1 MRPFSLVV
9 CLLVTCVAQA
19 GAQIISGSGRNPSP
33 QGVPSIQLDTDLG
46 PNRQPTFR
54 AAVTR
59 VQVSVRVLDAS
70 GQPVRGLTPDDFT
83 VTEEGA
89 PQRIS
94 SFQAYRFAPA
104 AMRLHDV
111 PPTGRVSATTSPV
124 TNAHTSEARVFA
136 LVIDDLHIH
145 PRRTERARAIGRDL
159 VARLHPSDLLLVATT
174 SGRHATL
181 VFSRDR
187 AAALRTIEA
196 AFGQRLVDPTSE
208 MLQHPGRHQSGGG
221 GYASQGLAGSQQ
233 QRVMQLEMAYETITR
248 VAARAVDIPGRRK
261 TLLYVSEGS
270 PIGST
275 VNASGQVA
283 GSGSANVALQNAMAA
298 ATVADMAIYTVTPT
312 GLDVPGE
319 FLIESNGRAVD
330 GFGRDITHEQVASVV
345 AEFLQTKWQLRDMAS
360 LTGGLALIDTND
372 ASGALT
378 RVMDDASEYY
388 VLSYEPDKPAKND
401 KFRKIDVKVNRPDVR
416 LVVRRGYAAPQGV
429 AGASDAPVAGG
440 LPPPLRALLGGTLP
454 GDGLP
459 LRAQAIP
466 IGPGEARRT
475 TRFAV
480 VVEADGA
487 ALAALATN
495 GRLSMAVAQL
505 ALNGQGAAGNAT
517 RRAMAVS
524 FSPEQRTLLEASA
537 LRMVSTLD
545 LPEGDHQVRVAV
557 LEEPS
562 GVGGAVHLEI
572 AVPNAGLP
580 PGLAIGSRAW
590 AMVPTAF
597 VDPAAAAALPVPPT
611 AMRVFPGSDVLQVTV
626 TGVPGATSIL
636 ARDTRGAVVWEQP
649 LPTGPDVHQ
658 LDLPLSALRPGA
670 HRLSVGDGPDAPGV
684 DFVVL
689 GSGL

>member
-1 MRPFSLVV
+1 MRPFLLVV
-9 CLLVTCVAQA
+9 CLLMTCVAEA
-19 GAQIISGSGRNPSP
+19 DAQIISGSGRNPSP
-33 QGVPSIQLDTDLG
+33 RGVPSIQLDTDLG

-59 VQVSVRVLDAS
+59 VQVSVRVLDAN
-70 GQPVRGLTPDDFT
+70 GQPVRGLAPDDFT
-83 VTEEGA
+83 ISEEGT

-104 AMRLHDV
+104 AMQLHDV
-111 PPTGRVSATTSPV
+111 PPTGVPSATTSPV
-124 TNAHTSEARVFA
+124 SNAHTSQARVFA

-159 VARLHPSDLLLVATT
+159 VARLHASDLLLVATT
-174 SGRHATL
+174 SGRHSTL
-181 VFSRDR
+181 AFSRDR

-196 AFGQRLVDPTSE
+196 AFGQRLIDPTSE
-208 MLQHPGRHQSGGG
+208 MLQHPGRHARDGG
-221 GYASQGLAGSQQ
+221 GYAGQGLAGSQQ
-233 QRVMQLEMAYETITR
+233 QRVMQLEMAYETIAR

-330 GFGRDITHEQVASVV
+330 GSGRDITHEDVASVV

-372 ASGALT
+372 ASAALT
-378 RVMDDASEYY
+378 RVDASEYY
-388 VLSYEPDKPAKND
+388 VLSYEPGTPARND
-401 KFRKIDVKVNRPDVR
+401 KFRKIDVRVNRPNVR

-429 AGASDAPVAGG
+429 VGAPDTPIADG
-440 LPPPLRALLGGTLP
+440 LPPPLRALLRGTLP

-459 LRAQAIP
+459 LRAQAMP
-466 IGPGEARRT
+466 IGAGEARQT

-480 VVEADGA
+480 VVEVDGA

-505 ALNGQGAAGNAT
+505 TLNGQGAASNAT
-517 RRAMAVS
+517 RRTMVVS
-524 FSPEQRTLLEASA
+524 FSPEQLTLLKASA

-545 LPEGDHQVRVAV
+545 LPEGDHQVRMAV

-562 GVGGAVHLEI
+562 GLGGAVHLEI
-572 AVPNAGLP
+572 AVPNLGLP
-580 PGLAIGSRAW
+580 PGLAVGSRAW

-597 VDPAAAAALPVPPT
+597 VDPTAAAALPVPPT
-611 AMRVFPGSDVLQVTV
+611 AMRVFPDSDVLQVTV
-626 TGVPGATSIL
+626 TGMPGATSIL
-636 ARDTRGAVVWEQP
+636 VRNTGGAIVWEQP
-649 LPTGPDVHQ
+649 LPTGPEVRQ
-658 LDLPLSALRPGA
+658 FDLPLGALRPGT
-670 HRLSVGDGPDAPGV
+670 HRLSVGDGRDAPGI

-689 GSGL
+689 RSGL